1 MYRRPEIKLERTGEP
16 TDSTG
21 VLPIMYEVVFLD
33 LNFRRESRKEAHCSM
48 WFGLVYSN
56 MIVLGEVF
64 NISAARNINILS
76 AAPRTKNRYLS
87 LTDHDEPAS
96 KHRFGP

>member
-33 LNFRRESRKEAHCSM
+33 LNFRRESRKEA
-48 WFGLVYSN
+48 
-56 MIVLGEVF
+56 
-64 NISAARNINILS
+64 
-76 AAPRTKNRYLS
+76 P
-87 LTDHDEPAS
+87 
-96 KHRFGP
+96 